1 MKSLSTLNQISDAL
15 ATQVGAAQPLVV
27 AIRNSARMHISG
39 ILWHRDIVVTS
50 DQAMGDRDEYEII
63 GATGQLKKARIL
75 GRDPATNLLVLRL
88 NEPAGETFAADAAR
102 AAARPGT
109 LVLGVAA
116 SIDGVPT
123 VRLGVIHSV
132 GPEWHSQLGGRIE
145 QRIGLDIR
153 LTRTE
158 EGGPVLDTYG
168 ALLGMSTLGSGGQV
182 LVIPVTTIERV
193 VPQLLRDGQV
203 ARGWLGLGMQ
213 PVAVPNPLRAAAEQ
227 SSGMIVMSIADNG
240 PAVEAGVKAGDI
252 VLSVDRT
259 PIRGLRQLASALD
272 ADSIGKSVDL
282 RVIRGGEIV
291 SLSLTIGVRPK
302 S

>member
-1 MKSLSTLNQISDAL
+1 
-15 ATQVGAAQPLVV
+15 
-27 AIRNSARMHISG
+27 
-39 ILWHRDIVVTS
+39 
-50 DQAMGDRDEYEII
+50 
-63 GATGQLKKARIL
+63 
-75 GRDPATNLLVLRL
+75 
-88 NEPAGETFAADAAR
+88 
-102 AAARPGT
+102 
-109 LVLGVAA
+109 LGVAA

-213 PVAVPNPLRAAAEQ
+213 PVAVPNPLREAAEQ

-240 PAVEAGVKAGDI
+240 PALEAGVKAGDI

-259 PIRGLRQLASALD
+259 PIGGLRQLASALD
-272 ADSIGKSVDL
+272 ADSIGKHVAL

-291 SLSLTIGVRPK
+291 SLSLTIGVRPN